1 MSSAAKQSQR
11 ATVDDVLSQAVRNRT
26 GLRAGQRTEE
36 STSAFANIQANTF
49 YGIMFSPNATPEQ
62 KKEEVAKALSFEG
75 TKEEMRARIKEFE
88 QFKEYLQEAREKMAT
103 KIIELTNTETFSE
116 LQKVYKDLNDALIDF
131 NDKMKPLTDITDAL
145 YTLRTNGLTQDA
157 FKEIIEDRK
166 FEEEFNAHYDRLEKD
181 LRNSEDEIRQL
192 ERNNAALAED
202 KGFFGF
208 GGIKEA
214 SRKQIAVNEQRIKEL
229 RDNISV
235 VKAEQK
241 FIVGNFEA
249 RVSAL
254 GENAAL
260 KDKLRELL
268 DISSE
273 GHIERQKDLVNAAL
287 HFVKTGKER
296 TSSVR
301 THLDK
306 MINQVEGLGD
316 ANGSM
321 AQVYAV
327 LNEAVKQAEKNNQSK
342 RETLLP
348 QEGVEED
355 MITKMRRED
364 AKQALEQHIAT
375 LDQSAMDTMK
385 TYADLTSQSIRIKN
399 MREATQSQVD
409 KARMMHSSGIAG
421 VADRLSVV
429 LQAVSAAAL
438 GESSSMAKE
447 TLAEMARST
456 NTVAQKESIRIALGR
471 DEINSD
477 LEQALMDL
485 SSYGEVQRE
494 ATEISRSAVAEM
506 RANLEELEKVA
517 RGVEGDVRE
526 SIAVNADVALGINK
540 NTATTKPVSSS
551 PFTFGG

>member
-1 MSSAAKQSQR
+1 MSSAAKLTTR
-11 ATVDDVLSQAVRNRT
+11 TNVDEVLSQAVRNRT
-26 GLRAGQRTEE
+26 GLRTGQRAEE
-36 STSAFANIQANTF
+36 NNSAFANISANTF
-49 YGIMFSPNATPEQ
+49 YGIMFAPNSTPEQ

-88 QFKEYLQEAREKMAT
+88 LFKEYLQDVREQMAT

-157 FKEIIEDRK
+157 FREIIEDRK
-166 FEEEFNAHYDRLEKD
+166 FEEEFNANYDRLEKD
-181 LRNSEDEIRQL
+181 IRDSESEITRLQR
-192 ERNNAALAED
+192 ENASLSED

-229 RDNISV
+229 KNTITV
-235 VKAEQK
+235 TKAEQNL
-241 FIVGNFEA
+241 IVRNFEE

-254 GENAAL
+254 GENAEL
-260 KDKLRELL
+260 KGKLRELL

-273 GHIERQKDLVNAAL
+273 GHIERQKELVNAAL

-301 THLDK
+301 GHLDK

-327 LNEAVKQAEKNNQSK
+327 LNEAVKEAEKNNQTK
-342 RETLLP
+342 RESLMP
-348 QEGVEED
+348 KEGVEED

-438 GESSSMAKE
+438 NESSSMAKD

-456 NTVAQKESIRIALGR
+456 NTVAQKESIRIAMGR
-471 DEINSD
+471 EELNSD

-485 SSYGEVQRE
+485 ASYGEIQRE
-494 ATEISRSAVAEM
+494 ATSITRDAVTEM
-506 RANLEELEKVA
+506 RANLAELEKVA

-526 SIAVNADVALGINK
+526 SIAVNADVALGVNK
-540 NTATTKPVSSS
+540 NTAAVKTASTS
-551 PFTFGG
+551 PFSFGG